1 MTTERRRYFR
11 IDDSALIKYCEVAAQ
26 DLATARAE
34 IAAHL
39 LRADNMRDARRP
51 LDARM
56 AELGPALRRESRVI
70 AEAIDLL
77 NRKLG
82 LLAGVLALES
92 TRGAEHGHHE
102 HQPTIINLSGGGLA
116 VRTQQPLNCAW
127 LTIDLLLLPDSQ
139 VVRTLG
145 RVVDSRALESGFVVG
160 VEFDGLRE
168 EDRDTLVSHVL
179 RKQAQMLRRERGGGE
194 QQV

>member
-11 IDDSALIKYCEVAAQ
+11 IDDSALIKYCEVAAR
-26 DLATARAE
+26 DLAKARAE

-39 LRADNMRDARRP
+39 LRADNVRDACQL
-51 LDARM
+51 LDTRM
-56 AELGPALRRESRVI
+56 AELGQALRRESRVI

-82 LLAGVLALES
+82 LLAGVLALEN
-92 TRGAEHGHHE
+92 TRGAEHDHHE
-102 HQPTIINLSGGGLA
+102 HEPIVINLSGGGLA
-116 VRTQQPLNCAW
+116 LRTQRALNSAW
-127 LTIDLLLLPDSQ
+127 LTIDLVLLPGSQ

-145 RVVDSRALESGFVVG
+145 RVVDSRALKSGFVVG

-179 RKQAQMLRRERGGGE
+179 RKQAQELRRERGGGE
-194 QQV
+194 QQA